1 MVDSVQKFCAS
12 KDAGTL
18 GQGVTHIFMVVQVE
32 DENEGDRVMAYQE
45 ARQEVL
51 KLTTVRIC
59 TEEEKETVVRERA
72 PDAWQVDARTV
83 PGRSAVSGHAAKSR
97 WHPVIIRRSHED
109 SPTYK

>member
-1 MVDSVQKFCAS
+1 MGPKIPASEDFVKSWKLREVDWTAPVVYSYDEMVDSVQKFCAS

-51 KLTTVRIC
+51 KLTTV
-59 TEEEKETVVRERA
+59 
-72 PDAWQVDARTV
+72 
-83 PGRSAVSGHAAKSR
+83 
-97 WHPVIIRRSHED
+97 
-109 SPTYK
+109 